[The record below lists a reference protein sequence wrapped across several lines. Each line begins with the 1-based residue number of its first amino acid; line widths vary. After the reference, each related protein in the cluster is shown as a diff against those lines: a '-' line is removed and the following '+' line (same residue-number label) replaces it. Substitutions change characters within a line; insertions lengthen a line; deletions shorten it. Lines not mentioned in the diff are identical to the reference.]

1 MSKTNSSSR
10 FWDSLMLLLQESFFS
25 LTSHPAWWN
34 FWGISSHPLRPQ
46 DLSAPSPSE
55 LLELWYCEHFQREIF
70 FFCGIFVS
78 KMTFAHFPTER
89 VEIKCQRIQWWP
101 RATSPRAG
109 QPSISHPSKSLPF
122 FLLFVTLFESQV
134 PTGSQNT
141 VPWCPFF
148 DVKKRS
154 HCGAKRRGQLFF
166 PIRPLTVPTLRMC
179 SFHFANRSKHH
190 CQTQGTS
197 MSYCNFSN
205 IFCSCRAR
213 SKSDDHT
220 CS

>member
-1 MSKTNSSSR
+1 
-10 FWDSLMLLLQESFFS
+10 MLLLQESFFS

-154 HCGAKRRGQLFF
+154 HCGAKGAANCFF
-166 PIRPLTVPTLRMC
+166 PFGPSQFRPFECVHFVSPTEASTIAKRKVLRCRTVTFPTSSVLAGPGRSRMTTHVPSQYKC
-179 SFHFANRSKHH
+179 K
-190 CQTQGTS
+190 
-197 MSYCNFSN
+197 
-205 IFCSCRAR
+205 FCSN
-213 SKSDDHT
+213 HE
-220 CS
+220 